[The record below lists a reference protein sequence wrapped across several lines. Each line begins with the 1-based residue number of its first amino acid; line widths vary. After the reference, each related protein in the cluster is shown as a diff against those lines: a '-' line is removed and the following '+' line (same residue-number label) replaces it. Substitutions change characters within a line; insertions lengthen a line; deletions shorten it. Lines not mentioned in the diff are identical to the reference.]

1 MKSDQNFSGV
11 TREDVMKSCGEMM
24 FKTEMFTNVNNEYKW
39 VSDEGASIGIFSGD
53 YFLTLTLSE
62 LELFIMQP

>member
-1 MKSDQNFSGV
+1 
-11 TREDVMKSCGEMM
+11 MKSCGEMM
-24 FKTEMFTNVNNEYKW
+24 FKTDMFTNVNNEYEW

-62 LELFIMQP
+62 SELFIMQP